1 MTDQIREQVSAML
14 DGELP
19 QGEIGLLV
27 RRMERNPELRRAFA
41 SYSLIGEMLRA
52 PGGPTAQPLFAARVA
67 QAIEGSAGNA
77 VPVAAAVSAASAPA
91 SAVWRRPA
99 FASAIAAGFVLA
111 AFVLARPYLQQE
123 TAMVA
128 STAAVATGVRPLAG
142 ASSPT
147 PAQSQRL
154 AGYLVAHSQFSSP
167 LGRHNVW
174 SGLLADD
181 PGITRVAFDMSDA
194 P

>member
-52 PGGPTAQPLFAARVA
+52 PGGPTAQPSFAARVTE
-67 QAIEGSAGNA
+67 AIEGSADHAAPAASG
-77 VPVAAAVSAASAPA
+77 VAAAKAPT
-91 SAVWRRPA
+91 STFWRRPA
-99 FASAIAAGFVLA
+99 FASAIAASFVLGGFVL
-111 AFVLARPYLQQE
+111 VRPYLQQE
-123 TAMVA
+123 TALVA
-128 STAAVATGVRPLAG
+128 SRAAVATGVRPLSG

-181 PGITRVAFDMSDA
+181 PGLTRVSFDTSDA